1 MPQFRQFNHEKEKI
15 SDAIGMSEE
24 SLEKAKDITLE
35 CILHCSSPSE
45 IAEYLHKNADYDQIL
60 FMATLFIEDRREE
73 IKKILK

>member
-1 MPQFRQFNHEKEKI
+1 MPQVREFNHEKERI
-15 SDAIGMSEE
+15 SDAIGMSQE
-24 SLEKAKDITLE
+24 SFEKTKDITLE